1 MSTEQATG
9 KMLSGDSVVSLAPRI
24 ALSALLMPD
33 IGVENDDGNYLQDNS
48 NRSGWKMLAR
58 EGGI

>member
-1 MSTEQATG
+1 M
-9 KMLSGDSVVSLAPRI
+9 SLAPRI

-33 IGVENDDGNYLQDNS
+33 IGAENDEGSYVQDNS